1 MHPVSQDAIVLGGVN
16 YSDSSRIIWVLTPE
30 FGRQS
35 LIVKGARRPRSKYQG
50 VLETFNLVRVIYR
63 KSRTGS
69 LYVSREIDLQR
80 PFTGIR
86 ASLEAF
92 WAASIAVE
100 LVKEVCKEE
109 QESKDLFEL
118 LKEFLTLADSSEKG
132 EEILRMLLVAFRWRL
147 ASLVGLSPRLV
158 ECVGCGT
165 KLSKAEKYRFMLV
178 EGGLLC
184 SGCETASLRPG
195 ALAFSLS
202 YRALKL
208 VYRSCRRFPASI
220 EELTPLPT
228 AELGTVEH
236 ISQRYLEHHLSLH
249 PRLSTEKLSWPSGN
263 KVLCAHKDSERDS
276 ETVENAT

>member
-50 VLETFNLVRVIYR
+50 LLETFNLVRIIYR

-118 LKEFLTLADSSEKG
+118 LKEFLTLADSLDKG
-132 EEILRMLLVAFRWRL
+132 EKVLRMLLVAFRWRL

-158 ECVGCGT
+158 ECVGCGA

-184 SGCETASLRPG
+184 SGCETVPLRPG
-195 ALAFSLS
+195 ALAFNLS
-202 YRALKL
+202 YQALKQ

-220 EELTPLPT
+220 EELTPLST
-228 AELGTVEH
+228 VELGTVEH

-263 KVLCAHKDSERDS
+263 KALCAHKDSERDS